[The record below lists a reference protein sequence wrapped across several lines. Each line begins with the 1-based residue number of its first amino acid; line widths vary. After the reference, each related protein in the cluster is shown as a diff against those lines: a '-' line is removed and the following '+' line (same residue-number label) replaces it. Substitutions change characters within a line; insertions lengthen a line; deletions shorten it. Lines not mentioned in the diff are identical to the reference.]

1 MTFKDKIFISIGT
14 VAIIATVGS
23 GSYLILADN
32 SSINNNQISSNS
44 TPSENKTPAIVDT
57 TNQITNSNTT
67 TTITTSPTETTLYAY
82 KNGTYT
88 ASANYYVPKYQNS
101 ISINI
106 SIENDIIK
114 SATASHDY
122 TDRESGLYIDSFDS
136 QLSSKIVGKKISDIK
151 LSRVG
156 GASLTTYGF
165 NDALEIALNNA
176 AI

>member
-32 SSINNNQISSNS
+32 SSINSNQISSNS
-44 TPSENKTPAIVDT
+44 TTLENKTPAIVDATNQT
-57 TNQITNSNTT
+57 TNTNTT
-67 TTITTSPTETTLYAY
+67 TTTTPTETTLYAY

>member
-14 VAIIATVGS
+14 VAIIATIGS

-32 SSINNNQISSNS
+32 SSINSNQISGNS
-44 TPSENKTPAIVDT
+44 TTLENKTPAIVDT
-57 TNQITNSNTT
+57 TNQTTNTNTT
-67 TTITTSPTETTLYAY
+67 TTTTPTETTLYAY